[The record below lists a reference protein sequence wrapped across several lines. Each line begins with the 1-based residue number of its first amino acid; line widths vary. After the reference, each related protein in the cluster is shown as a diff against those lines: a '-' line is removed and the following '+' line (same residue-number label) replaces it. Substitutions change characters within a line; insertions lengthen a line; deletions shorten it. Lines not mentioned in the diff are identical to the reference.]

1 MSKKLNGKAKA
12 KARKMKQKASMKPI
26 SNVIGI
32 GAFYKGMDDDG
43 FSFSMDSMSEPK
55 KGLTKVLHDN
65 VVMAGKGILQEFRDG
80 TWDVAGC
87 KEQLAQAIE
96 SFNVKTFGSTERPLA
111 SAKVQNLKVSIDAI
125 PELIAIMSDIYALEQ
140 VGVIK
145 SDEYNGMMYMKSNF
159 KMAA

>member
-1 MSKKLNGKAKA
+1 MSKKLTGKAKA

-43 FSFSMDSMSEPK
+43 FSFSMDSTTEPK
-55 KGLTKVLHDN
+55 KGFTKVLHDN
-65 VVMAGKGILQEFRDG
+65 VIIAGKDILKEFREG

-96 SFNVKTFGSTERPLA
+96 SFNVKVYGSTERPGVNA
-111 SAKVQNLKVSIDAI
+111 KKVQVTIDAM

-145 SDEYNGMMYMKSNF
+145 SDEYNGMMYMKSNL
-159 KMAA
+159 KMVA

>member
-1 MSKKLNGKAKA
+1 MSKLNGKAKA

-87 KEQLAQAIE
+87 KEQLVQAIE
-96 SFNVKTFGSTERPLA
+96 SFNVKTFGSTERPMA
-111 SAKVQNLKVSIDAI
+111 SAKVQNLKVSIDTM
-125 PELIAIMSDIYALEQ
+125 PELICIMSDIYVLEQ
-140 VGVIK
+140 VGAIK
-145 SDEYNGMMYMKSNF
+145 SDDFNGMMYMKSNF

>member
-96 SFNVKTFGSTERPLA
+96 SFNVKTFGSTERPMA
-111 SAKVQNLKVSIDAI
+111 SAKVQNLKVSIDTM
-125 PELIAIMSDIYALEQ
+125 PELICIMSDIYVLEQ
-140 VGVIK
+140 VGAIK
-145 SDEYNGMMYMKSNF
+145 SDDFNGMMYMKSNF